1 MKTLKQ
7 IREFKHSMTFYDVKS
22 AAAAEKKL
30 KTFKLKGNSSSK
42 GGKYKIDV
50 VGKFSDIE
58 KWLDSL
64 PENKEDKSEA
74 LKNVYTVSVL
84 FRDEKK
90 AKAFSKDRNLLKLA
104 KVTGI
109 EKTQL
114 RFNKIGWT
122 VDLESE
128 NNNIAQNPIN
138 KKIEAIKAKYETDV
152 KEASVADDDQKAA
165 AKLNSDLSLIIYEID
180 KAMSIIDKN
189 LSSFGSPGLK
199 SAFTQAIKSGLRKTG
214 TFDIK
219 TANNI
224 LKGYYKR

>member
-1 MKTLKQ
+1 M
-7 IREFKHSMTFYDVKS
+7 
-22 AAAAEKKL
+22 
-30 KTFKLKGNSSSK
+30 
-42 GGKYKIDV
+42 
-50 VGKFSDIE
+50 
-58 KWLDSL
+58 DSL

-224 LKGYYKR
+224 LRSRIFMIEDNIIISLQDRGISNVNFNYCSWILLLIKRRV

>member
-22 AAAAEKKL
+22 AEAAEKKL

-109 EKTQL
+109 EKTKL

-138 KKIEAIKAKYETDV
+138 KKIEAIKAKYETV
-152 KEASVADDDQKAA
+152 
-165 AKLNSDLSLIIYEID
+165 
-180 KAMSIIDKN
+180 
-189 LSSFGSPGLK
+189 
-199 SAFTQAIKSGLRKTG
+199 
-214 TFDIK
+214 
-219 TANNI
+219 
-224 LKGYYKR
+224 